1 MKTEM
6 TTTLR
11 NLVVNDLQP
20 ATKAL
25 TLPKINKWLKEL
37 PGIADGL
44 FQLMSTLVFSP
55 LSEQLVNRH
64 IRQIQHES
72 ICLMNILQSYQK
84 VPAKM
89 LPLHKAVLG
98 ILEAV
103 LEHIEAH
110 YPAHFNLD
118 LAVPDTHFK
127 LAVTAVEEKMSF
139 MLNRLK
145 SKSNDKT
152 LQKLIHDSLL
162 DFTTAQKC
170 SYYRLA
176 YIKSL
181 QVSVTEL
188 CEDMEREEGDE
199 KLKELLI
206 YLNLNTAAH
215 VKYYKKNIN
224 TELAG
229 IFDLQEQ
236 DELLYA
242 YQKQIKSIN
251 PQRNTG
257 FTPFQ
262 DSIKTTLLNYIR
274 AEIKYR
280 EKIRPAASADPYQRI
295 GGIWPMPPDP
305 YKIQV
310 SFSVDALAYFF
321 KLMIRVGLV
330 NGTPKTQLL
339 QFISK
344 SFKTVAMDSIST
356 TSLSRKYDQVVQ
368 TTAKAV
374 RVVLLRML
382 KILDEEFKLF

>member
-11 NLVVNDLQP
+11 QLVVNDLQP
-20 ATKAL
+20 ATKAM

-44 FQLMSTLVFSP
+44 FQFMSTLVFSP
-55 LSEQLVNRH
+55 LSEELVNRH
-64 IRQIQHES
+64 IRQLQHET
-72 ICLMNILQSYQK
+72 ICLMDILQSYQK
-84 VPAKM
+84 VTAKM
-89 LPLHKAVLG
+89 LVLHKAVLG
-98 ILEAV
+98 TLEAV
-103 LEHIEAH
+103 LEHIEAN

-118 LAVPDTHFK
+118 LAVPDVHFK
-127 LAVTAVEEKMSF
+127 LAVADVEEKMSF

-145 SKSNDKT
+145 SKSNDKI

-162 DFTTAQKC
+162 DFTTALKC

-176 YIKSL
+176 YIRSL
-181 QVSVTEL
+181 QVAVTKL

-215 VKYYKKNIN
+215 VKYYKKNIAA
-224 TELAG
+224 ELAD

-257 FTPFQ
+257 FNPNQ
-262 DSIKTTLLNYIR
+262 DNVRTTLLNYIR

-280 EKIRPAASADPYQRI
+280 EKIRPAPSTDPYQRV

-330 NGTPKTQLL
+330 NGIPKTQLL

-374 RVVLLRML
+374 RVVLIRML